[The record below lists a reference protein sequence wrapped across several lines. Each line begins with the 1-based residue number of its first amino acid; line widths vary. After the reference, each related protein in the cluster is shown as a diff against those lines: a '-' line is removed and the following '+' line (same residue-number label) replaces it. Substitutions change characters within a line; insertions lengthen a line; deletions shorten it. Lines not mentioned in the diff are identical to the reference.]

1 MPDTVVVTAVF
12 APQRGRREEAR
23 SAILGALA
31 DVHAEAGCELY
42 ALHDAAD
49 GTLVLIEKWASADLL
64 DAHGRGEPVA
74 RLGRAVSGLL
84 EKPPVVGVRVPV
96 SSCGRPSRAPR
107 RSRLCRAWG
116 SRPRPR
122 CSCRRP
128 GAA

>member
-12 APQRGRREEAR
+12 APQQGRQEEAR

-49 GTLVLIEKWASADLL
+49 GTLVLIEKWESVDLL

-74 RLGRAVSGLL
+74 RLSGAVSGLL
-84 EKPPVVGVRVPV
+84 EKPPVVMRMTP
-96 SSCGRPSRAPR
+96 
-107 RSRLCRAWG
+107 L
-116 SRPRPR
+116 
-122 CSCRRP
+122 P
-128 GAA
+128 GGDPAKGLL